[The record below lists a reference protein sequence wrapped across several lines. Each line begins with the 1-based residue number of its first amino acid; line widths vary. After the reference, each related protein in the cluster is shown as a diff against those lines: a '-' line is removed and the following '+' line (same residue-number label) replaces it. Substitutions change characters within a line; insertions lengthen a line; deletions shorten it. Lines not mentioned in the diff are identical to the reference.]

1 MSHCLFVFWFER
13 NPQIIVQQMTVN
25 SAGRRI
31 SQETK
36 GINAIIVE

>member
-25 SAGRRI
+25 SAVEGLVRR
-31 SQETK
+31 QKELMQ
-36 GINAIIVE
+36 